1 MKFVKKIVENKTF
14 RGVFQVLSLLIIVSS
29 VIVIIVSQFNNFSGI
44 EETMFILGLISA
56 IVGLSYM
63 GLTIYS
69 FQTNKFENVKHLKN
83 NKWIIW
89 IISLGSTILL
99 LISTYQVFCNLQH
112 KVFSQTVGFD
122 QGSYQNAY
130 ALLYF

>member
-1 MKFVKKIVENKTF
+1 
-14 RGVFQVLSLLIIVSS
+14 
-29 VIVIIVSQFNNFSGI
+29 
-44 EETMFILGLISA
+44 MFILGLISA
-56 IVGLSYM
+56 SVGLSYM

-99 LISTYQVFCNLQH
+99 LISTYQVFYNLQH

-130 ALLYF
+130 APFIFLGFLAIVMNWVSEFINHIYPRQKPRIIKG